1 MTDRIFI
8 DTNIIVYTLDSE
20 NILKQTKAKV
30 ILDQFYSNQNYIIS
44 TQVVQEF
51 CNVALRK
58 LEPQVPEKML
68 SEFIATF
75 PSGQIEL
82 INLNTIDKALSVK
95 TQYKYSFWDSLIIAS
110 AIHAGCNL
118 LYTEDLKDHQSIDNL
133 MIVNPFK

>member
-1 MTDRIFI
+1 MTDRIFL

-20 NILKQTKAKV
+20 NIIKQTKAKV

-44 TQVVQEF
+44 SQVVQEF

-58 LEPQVPEKML
+58 IEPHVPEKML

-75 PSGQIEL
+75 PSSQIEL

-110 AIHAGCNL
+110 AIHAGCNI
-118 LYTEDLKDHQSIDNL
+118 LYTEDLKDHQMIDNL
-133 MIVNPFK
+133 MILNPFI

>member
-1 MTDRIFI
+1 MADRIFI

-20 NILKQTKAKV
+20 NIAKQTKARI
-30 ILDQFYSNQNYIIS
+30 ILDKFYSNQNYIIS
-44 TQVVQEF
+44 SQVIQEF

-58 LEPQVPEKML
+58 IEPHVPEKML

-82 INLNTIDKALSVK
+82 INLNTIDKALYIK

-110 AIHAGCNL
+110 AIHAGCNI
-118 LYTEDLKDHQSIDNL
+118 LYTEDLKDHHIIDNL
-133 MIVNPFK
+133 MIVNPFT

>member
-20 NILKQTKAKV
+20 NIIKQEKAKV
-30 ILDQFYSNQNYIIS
+30 ILDHFYSNQNYIIS

-51 CNVALRK
+51 CNVAMK
-58 LEPQVPEKML
+58 KIEPRVPEKML

-75 PSGQIEL
+75 PSRQIEL
-82 INLNTIDKALSVK
+82 INLNTIERALTVK
-95 TQYKYSFWDSLIIAS
+95 IQYKYSFWDSLIIAS
-110 AIHAGCNL
+110 AINAGCNIL
-118 LYTEDLKDHQSIDNL
+118 FTEDLKDHQIIDNL